1 MMRGRLGWFTVCRSV
16 GATGRSVV
24 RSHINASYSCAFHVR
39 MDRRFFQAD
48 TLRILENSIV
58 TAEKV
63 DPDPV

>member
-1 MMRGRLGWFTVCRSV
+1 MERT
-16 GATGRSVV
+16 
-24 RSHINASYSCAFHVR
+24 
-39 MDRRFFQAD
+39 FFQAD